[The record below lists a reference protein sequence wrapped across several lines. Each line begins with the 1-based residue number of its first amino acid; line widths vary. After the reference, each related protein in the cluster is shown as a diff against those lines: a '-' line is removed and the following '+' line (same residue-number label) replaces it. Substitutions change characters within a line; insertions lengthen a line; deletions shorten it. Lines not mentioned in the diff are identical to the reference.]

1 MALLSYFNSVS
12 QAMLQIFLLG
22 LVGFVLVRKK
32 ILLSEAVTGLSS
44 FLIGVAFP
52 ALIFWQLVTKFSFS
66 LYPDWWIFPLASF
79 IITGLGLCVGFLF
92 SLSVKDARLR
102 REFVSLVGFQNA
114 GYLPLTLLAWIV
126 PGGYRDILLIYLFLF
141 LLGFNLVIWSW
152 GVYFLSASKLKTFSF
167 AGLFSPPVIAI
178 LLGFTFVSLKL
189 NSLIPK
195 FILQPIEL
203 LGNCSFPLAV
213 VVLGATLAE
222 LSNYKPEG
230 SGLPSDRQSHK
241 PEGSGLPSD
250 RQSHRPF
257 EKKTIS
263 KLILAKLIVLPSL
276 GLLFVSSFR
285 LPYLLGLLIIMELA
299 VPSANSLAVIARKY
313 PEEEKLI
320 SQGIFISHLVS
331 LITLPVF
338 LALFHWIALR

>member
-1 MALLSYFNSVS
+1 M
-12 QAMLQIFLLG
+12 QIFLLG

-230 SGLPSDRQSHK
+230 SGLPSDRQSH
-241 PEGSGLPSD
+241 
-250 RQSHRPF
+250 RPF
-257 EKKTIS
+257 EKKTIA